1 MKNLFWILA
10 VLTALI
16 WGAYA
21 EIHEVEQQG
30 RLAVEVAR

>member
-21 EIHEVEQQG
+21 EVREVERQG
-30 RLAVEVAR
+30 QLSVEVAR